1 MACAQGVEPVSGEAS
16 QGYITLLHRPALLRG
31 SPLGSREQAQRFTQL
46 CLRDVVAAPARAPA
60 SAAAAPAVVVP
71 SPLVV
76 RLKPLTLAQP
86 TAMLPPPP
94 RSAASPAAAAALVQA
109 AGHSVADWALQS
121 ASSEEVALFQG
132 WKATLSAYFEPKPGE
147 EWLGDD
153 AAIGVL
159 QRLEAHAISLELLEL
174 SKIATVVNAL
184 RRFASAPVAAVAAR
198 IVAAWERSAT
208 AVMLACSGQAAQ

>member
-1 MACAQGVEPVSGEAS
+1 
-16 QGYITLLHRPALLRG
+16 
-31 SPLGSREQAQRFTQL
+31 
-46 CLRDVVAAPARAPA
+46 
-60 SAAAAPAVVVP
+60 
-71 SPLVV
+71 
-76 RLKPLTLAQP
+76 
-86 TAMLPPPP
+86 MLPPPP